1 MIWSAPFFKNLFL
14 PNGALSSLV
23 FKFNLPGT
31 VSEVTHKPL
40 VLTLN
45 IIGQTGTAILLTIII
60 TILMSKRLT
69 LKMQVDYSVLHLKIM
84 VTSSYNLFH
93 LSNF

>member
-69 LKMQVDYSVLHLKIM
+69 LKMQVDYSVLHLKNYGYQFLQF
-84 VTSSYNLFH
+84 VSS
-93 LSNF
+93 

>member
-1 MIWSAPFFKNLFL
+1 M
-14 PNGALSSLV
+14 V

-40 VLTLN
+40 VLTLS

-69 LKMQVDYSVLHLKIM
+69 FKDAGRLFGVTFKIM